1 LLKTKIVLSYKQN
14 NDLFLN
20 QFNHKNWLNI
30 VYFILNCSKQDC
42 QKLVLYDKNL
52 EVILIHVDLFIY
64 KLSLLIKNR
73 KEKENFLNK
82 IYKNKIT
89 GFIENGFLSKI
100 IEKINKATIKD
111 IATKILYQEEK
122 ENLTVNFKSVK
133 IVDKEK
139 NKLYQGSFLHV
150 HTRNKEFKEILKK
163 DKNDIFKKICKHSR
177 YEIAYTDEK
186 GIKIRVD
193 EIFDI

>member
-1 LLKTKIVLSYKQN
+1 MK
-14 NDLFLN
+14 
-20 QFNHKNWLNI
+20 
-30 VYFILNCSKQDC
+30 
-42 QKLVLYDKNL
+42 
-52 EVILIHVDLFIY
+52 
-64 KLSLLIKNR
+64 
-73 KEKENFLNK
+73 NK

-139 NKLYQGSFLHV
+139 NKL
-150 HTRNKEFKEILKK
+150 
-163 DKNDIFKKICKHSR
+163 
-177 YEIAYTDEK
+177 
-186 GIKIRVD
+186 
-193 EIFDI
+193 